1 MDYPTLTALVA
12 SSSLDEVQVIHSTDK
27 IKIVEIWKATRPTPA
42 FARNEGAREAL
53 KAG

>member
-12 SSSLDEVQVIHSTDK
+12 ISSLDEVQVILSTDK
-27 IKIVEIWKATRPTPA
+27 IKLVEIWKATKPIPV
-42 FARNEGAREAL
+42 FARNQCARKAL